1 MIWLLLA
8 GAVTLG
14 VLALP
19 YVAAQ
24 LLRSLEAHQPLS
36 DVAAALEG
44 VGAIVVLSGDFTD
57 YAPELGGSTVGPLT
71 LQRLH
76 YAARLH
82 RDSGVPLLLTGGV
95 IGRNRRPLAEYMA
108 QVLDE
113 DFSRPARWLERGS
126 RSTRENARNTRALL
140 QPLGIDRICLVTH
153 GFHMVRARRAFV
165 QQGFDVVAAPTLC
178 VAKPAPL
185 LRDFIPGH
193 TALSRSLIA
202 LREWCARAWYAVFA
216 WRDGARA
223 GLFSRVSPVDH
234 LQRDVAYVGAP
245 PPSTS
250 RMKEMTR
257 LNPGSD
263 E

>member
-1 MIWLLLA
+1 MTWLLFA

-19 YVAAQ
+19 YIAAQ
-24 LLRSLEAHQPLS
+24 LLRSLEADQPLS
-36 DVAAALEG
+36 DLAALDG
-44 VGAIVVLSGDFTD
+44 VGAIVVLSGDFID

-76 YAARLH
+76 YATRLH

-108 QVLDE
+108 HVLDQ
-113 DFSRPARWLERGS
+113 DFSRPVRWLERSS

-140 QPLGIDRICLVTH
+140 RPLGIDRICLVTH
-153 GFHMVRARRAFV
+153 GFHMARARKAFV

-185 LRDFIPGH
+185 PRDFIPGH

-202 LREWCARAWYAVFA
+202 LREWCARGWYAVLA
-216 WRDGARA
+216 WRDSTRGA
-223 GLFSRVSPVDH
+223 LFSHVSPVNH
-234 LQRDVAYVGAP
+234 FERDVVTSARRP
-245 PPSTS
+245 PQP
-250 RMKEMTR
+250 RA
-257 LNPGSD
+257 
-263 E
+263 